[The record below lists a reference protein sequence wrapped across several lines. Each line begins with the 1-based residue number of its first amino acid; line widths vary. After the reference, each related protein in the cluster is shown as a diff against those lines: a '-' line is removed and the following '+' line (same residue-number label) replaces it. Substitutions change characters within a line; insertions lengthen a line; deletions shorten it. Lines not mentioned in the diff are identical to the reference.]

1 MLVASR
7 SLKLRQVKVET
18 DVAVRIFAPQPD
30 QEHWSCGYEIDWP
43 EGGRKF
49 AADGHDSMQALI
61 LALKMIGT
69 EIYTSDYHKSGNLM
83 WDEPG
88 QGYGFPVAHNIRNL
102 LEGRDAKHL

>member
-1 MLVASR
+1 
-7 SLKLRQVKVET
+7 
-18 DVAVRIFAPQPD
+18 
-30 QEHWSCGYEIDWP
+30 
-43 EGGRKF
+43 
-49 AADGHDSMQALI
+49 MQALI

-69 EIYTSDYHKSGNLM
+69 EIYMSDYHKSGNLM